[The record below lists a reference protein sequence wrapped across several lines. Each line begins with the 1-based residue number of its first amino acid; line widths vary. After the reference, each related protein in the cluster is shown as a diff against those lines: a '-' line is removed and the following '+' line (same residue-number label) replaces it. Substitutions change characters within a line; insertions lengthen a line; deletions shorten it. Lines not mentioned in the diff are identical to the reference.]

1 MKDINNL
8 LQQKSNLLLKISS
21 LPLNLFPYLVFSLI
35 IKQNT
40 AISVLPFALFYAF
53 RRTTLFLFKGGEN
66 EDNVIGW
73 FGSLAAL
80 FGYFL
85 GIFGI
90 FLPAL
95 YCISASLAGIGA
107 ACFPSV
113 QKQIAI
119 ESDYHPSKNDLFAYF
134 GAILIL
140 LAIIVFVEPHLPTI
154 SFIAMLIYTLIAI
167 LGFKYSPFRAHSRKI
182 VLQWQ
187 NVWLTLGLLLA
198 ILLIREGWNSG
209 KDIFSIF
216 GIIVSAVVVIS
227 YLIKLAL
234 SQKHGKLSRKMQ
246 YRLTIAGLCQDF
258 TTIFSA
264 VYISV
269 LFGAKNYYWLFV
281 IILIASFIK
290 RPLLKTLREYLP
302 FDDFTIQSWGI
313 VLGLVIT
320 LFRPTY
326 FAGIF
331 LIRIFYSLQNT
342 DTLDLIRDHVDTN
355 IYMINY
361 RFRTAGGFLTQ
372 LILWGGLLLFNG
384 PHIFEQIFN
393 YHINKSVMNSS
404 QPLFLTHLILVLFI
418 VSLTIYTLKLNKRN
432 KNE

>member
-1 MKDINNL
+1 MNQEKINQL

-35 IKQNT
+35 IKQNN

-53 RRTTLFLFKGGEN
+53 RRTTLFLFKGGKT
-66 EDNVIGW
+66 EDNIIGW
-73 FGSLAAL
+73 FGLIAAL
-80 FGYFL
+80 IGYFI

-90 FLPAL
+90 ISPIL

-107 ACFPSV
+107 ACYPSV
-113 QKQIAI
+113 QKQITI
-119 ESDYHPSKNDLFAYF
+119 QSHYHPNKNELLTYFAATLF
-134 GAILIL
+134 L
-140 LAIIVFVEPHLPTI
+140 LAVIILVEPHLAIIPFIMMLLYTI
-154 SFIAMLIYTLIAI
+154 IALI
-167 LGFKYSPFRAHSRKI
+167 GFAYSPYRGHSRQI
-182 VLQWQ
+182 VFEWQ
-187 NVWLTLGLLLA
+187 NIWLMLGLLAA
-198 ILLIREGWNSG
+198 ILFIRDGWNSG
-209 KDIFSIF
+209 DGNISIL
-216 GIIVSAVVVIS
+216 GIIVLATVIIV
-227 YLIKLAL
+227 YLVKLAFTERH
-234 SQKHGKLSRKMQ
+234 SKLVREMQ
-246 YRLTIAGLCQDF
+246 NRLTIAGLCQDF
-258 TTIFSA
+258 TTIFSV

-269 LFGAKNYYWLFV
+269 LFGAHNYYWLFI

-290 RPLLKTLREYLP
+290 RPLIKALHEYLP

-342 DTLDLIRDHVDTN
+342 DTLNLIRDHVDTN

-372 LILWGGLLLFNG
+372 LILWGGLFLFNG
-384 PHIFEQIFN
+384 QHIFDQIFN
-393 YHINKSVMNSS
+393 NYAHKTSMAST
-404 QPLFLTHLILVLFI
+404 QPLFWTQFVLVLFI
-418 VSLTIYTLKLNKRN
+418 ACFTIYTWHLNERTK
-432 KNE
+432 